1 MSTISTLRESIRSA
15 IVWTR
20 TALNDPVGQLSR
32 WQRSIRQAYRIGR
45 YSLRHLAEDR
55 ASQMAATLSFRLLFG
70 LLPVLVVATVAAKA
84 VLGPDLPAIAD
95 RLVQATG
102 MDGVELAL
110 PNGDD
115 AGEIRT
121 VSLGEWVGDLV
132 TYAAGIDLSALGWI
146 GFGVVAFSAIW
157 VLVTVET
164 CFNEICRAPKSRS
177 WWARIPIYWF
187 ALTVGPLVLAVLPIL
202 NSGVA
207 DTLRNVS
214 DWGPWTTVGAGT
226 VDFLLLWAFWFGAYL
241 WVPNTRM
248 DVRPVL
254 IGAFVTAVLLMLGRS
269 FLGLYMRNAFA
280 LSGLYGSLG
289 LVPVFMFWIY
299 LMSMFSL
306 LGLQVASLLQT
317 LRHRTLEDLE
327 AESGRTEFVDP
338 AQIVALME
346 HVAARFA
353 ESHATSTTE
362 AAGAIGLPEPA
373 VSRMLDALADRGW
386 LHRVEGGAFALAVP
400 PDRIDAAEVVDV
412 GFALADRG
420 VGGGWIER
428 VRLAQRRLL
437 EGVSLDRLGATAPRG
452 A

>member
-1 MSTISTLRESIRSA
+1 MSTISTLRESIRRA
-15 IVWTR
+15 VVWTR

-45 YSLRHLAEDR
+45 YSLRHLGEDR

-84 VLGPDLPAIAD
+84 VLGSDLPGIAD
-95 RLVQATG
+95 RLVESTG
-102 MDGVELAL
+102 MDGVRIAL
-110 PNGDD
+110 PDG
-115 AGEIRT
+115 AEGGTRT
-121 VSLGEWVGDLV
+121 ISLGDWVEDLV

-164 CFNEICRAPKSRS
+164 CFNEICRAPRSRS

-202 NSGVA
+202 NSGIA

-214 DWGPWTTVGAGT
+214 SWGPWTTVGAGA

-254 IGAFVTAVLLMLGRS
+254 IGAFVTAVLLMAGRG

-299 LMSMFSL
+299 LMSMFVL
-306 LGLQVASLLQT
+306 LGLQIASLLQT
-317 LRHRTLEDLE
+317 LRHRSLEDLE

-338 AQIVALME
+338 ARIVSLME
-346 HVAARFA
+346 HIARRFA
-353 ESHATSTTE
+353 ESSATSSTD
-362 AAGAIGLPEPA
+362 AATALALPEPVVA
-373 VSRMLDALADRGW
+373 RMLDALADRGW
-386 LHRVEGGAFALAVP
+386 LHRIEGGAHALAVP

-412 GFALADRG
+412 GFSLADRG
-420 VGGGWIER
+420 TGGGWMER
-428 VRLAQRRLL
+428 IRLAQRRLL
-437 EGVSLDRLGATAPRG
+437 EGVPLDRLAP
-452 A
+452 AAPKEA

>member
-1 MSTISTLRESIRSA
+1 MSTFRTLRESLRTSIE
-15 IVWTR
+15 WTR
-20 TALNDPVGQLSR
+20 TALVDPIGQLSR

-45 YSLRHLAEDR
+45 YSLRHLGEDR

-70 LLPVLVVATVAAKA
+70 LLPVLVVATVAAKT

-102 MDGVELAL
+102 MDGVRIAL
-110 PNGDD
+110 PDGVGD
-115 AGEIRT
+115 ETRT
-121 VSLGEWVGDLV
+121 ISLGEWIEDLV

-164 CFNEICRAPKSRS
+164 CFNEICRAPRSRS

-202 NSGVA
+202 NSGIA

-214 DWGPWTTVGAGT
+214 SWGPWTTLAAGA

-241 WVPNTRM
+241 WVPNVRM
-248 DVRPVL
+248 DARPVL
-254 IGAFVTAVLLMLGRS
+254 IGSFVTAVLLMAGRS

-299 LMSMFSL
+299 LMSIFSL

-327 AESGRTEFVDP
+327 AESGRTEFVEP
-338 AQIVALME
+338 AQIVILME

-353 ESHATSTTE
+353 SSQATSVDE
-362 AAGAIGLPEPA
+362 AAGTLALPEPVVA
-373 VSRMLDALADRGW
+373 RMLESLADRGW

-400 PDRIDAAEVVDV
+400 PNRIDAAEVVDV

-420 VGGGWIER
+420 ATGGWIER
-428 VRLAQRRLL
+428 IRLAQRRLL
-437 EGVSLDRLGATAPRG
+437 EGVSLDRLAPSPPRE